1 MPSPELSK
9 AMLYEQVEKIKS
21 KDIKDLV
28 KAALVKCPQTFWVKP
43 SGKFHHHLDERTEG
57 GNVLHTLRVIKVA
70 ELICNCT
77 ELGQLEI
84 DQIRA
89 AAILHD
95 IMKFGLDGN
104 SNIILTKEHPRLMSE
119 WLTKEFQGNYS
130 VGQICI
136 IIERHMGKWGIPKSP
151 VSLRAEDILHLADCL
166 EVQDCI
172 KVEV

>member
-1 MPSPELSK
+1 MPSIDLRK
-9 AMLYEQVEKIKS
+9 ASIYEQVEKIQS
-21 KDIKDLV
+21 KEIKTLV
-28 KAALVKCPQTFWVKP
+28 KAALERGPQTFWSKP
-43 SGKFHHHLDERTEG
+43 SGMFHHHPDERVEG
-57 GNVLHTLRVIKVA
+57 GNVLHTLRVIKIA

-77 ELGQLEI
+77 ELGQLEL

-95 IMKFGLDGN
+95 VMKFGLDGN

-119 WLTKEFQGNYS
+119 WLTKEFQGDHS
-130 VGQICI
+130 VGEICI
-136 IIERHMGKWGIPKSP
+136 IIERHMGKWGIPKCP
-151 VSLRAEDILHLADCL
+151 VSLRVEDILHLADCL